1 MRISISLLLLF
12 CCSQSLSAQT
22 IHTRTKLVKSLT
34 WNDSTQ
40 KFDKDSSSPPF
51 KTFNPKVILT
61 FEHIQII
68 DRDTSTIY
76 LNDLPTEEAD
86 SIAITKNWD
95 DATTQQGRDCN
106 IRLFHILK
114 DNFYIMRVFFADDE
128 YNTGI
133 EYILNPLTEAVIPD
147 SKSIPTITK

>member
-1 MRISISLLLLF
+1 MRISISLLLLI

-22 IHTRTKLVKSLT
+22 IHTRTRLVKLLT

-40 KFDKDSSSPPF
+40 KFDKDSTSPPF

-61 FEHIQII
+61 FEQIQII

-128 YNTGI
+128 YNTGL

-147 SKSIPTITK
+147 SKSIPAITK

>member
-1 MRISISLLLLF
+1 
-12 CCSQSLSAQT
+12 
-22 IHTRTKLVKSLT
+22 
-34 WNDSTQ
+34 
-40 KFDKDSSSPPF
+40 
-51 KTFNPKVILT
+51 VILT
-61 FEHIQII
+61 FEQIQII

-76 LNDLPTEEAD
+76 LNDLPVVESD

-128 YNTGI
+128 YDTGL
-133 EYILNPLTEAVIPD
+133 EYILNPLTEAVMPD
-147 SKSIPTITK
+147 SKTGQATTK